1 LTGLQ
6 EVAYAGLSQLKDK
19 ATKEIWHRRIAH
31 RSMNQQ
37 TVESI
42 TKSVKDFNL
51 GEERLSVEGIC
62 AICAEGKQSRESLTG
77 ERTKSAELL
86 DTIHSDVC
94 GPMATTGLMG
104 EHYFATFID
113 EQSGRIAILLLV
125 QKSEV
130 FERFKQYKAKVE
142 LETGKRIRS
151 LRCDGGGKYTG
162 NIFQRYLTEYCIIQ
176 RITLAYTPE
185 HNGIAE
191 GANRTIMEM
200 VRCMIFDSALGKEFW
215 GFAALTAVHIINRLP
230 SSAHEGKTPF
240 EIWFGVPPSIGHL
253 RVFGCIA
260 YRHIPSAVRRKLDPK
275 GRKCRMIG
283 YKEESG
289 SRVYRVYDETT
300 KQVLVTRDVV
310 FDETTTIKVLQ
321 QDDGQAGVQLAG
333 LEELADLQVEQR
345 FATGNEGQERGYSS
359 GDEEEAGSGRPLP
372 PIDPEE
378 GNGPA
383 QVYDQETITVRPP
396 QVQMNIAPQ
405 PDCTGQTVL
414 DRSSRPQRTRPLPE
428 MFRPAAW
435 QAFMA
440 VTEEPVT
447 LQEALAGKDGP
458 AWKAAGESELD
469 SLQKNGTWVVED
481 APPDRNIVG
490 SRWLF
495 KRKENGRF
503 KVPLVAKGFS
513 QEPGI
518 DFQETFAPVAKFTTL
533 RVLLALIA
541 ENDWELHS
549 MDVKT
554 AILNGILEEEIYM
567 ECPEGVIEG
576 SRGSKVCRLIKAI
589 YGLR

>member
-1 LTGLQ
+1 
-6 EVAYAGLSQLKDK
+6 
-19 ATKEIWHRRIAH
+19 
-31 RSMNQQ
+31 
-37 TVESI
+37 
-42 TKSVKDFNL
+42 
-51 GEERLSVEGIC
+51 
-62 AICAEGKQSRESLTG
+62 
-77 ERTKSAELL
+77 
-86 DTIHSDVC
+86 
-94 GPMATTGLMG
+94 
-104 EHYFATFID
+104 
-113 EQSGRIAILLLV
+113 V

-142 LETGKRIRS
+142 LEKGKRIRS
-151 LRCDGGGKYTG
+151 LRCDGGGEYTG
-162 NIFQRYLTEYCIIQ
+162 NIFQRYLTEHGIIQ
-176 RITLAYTPE
+176 RITPAYTLE
-185 HNGIAE
+185 HNRIAE
-191 GANRTIMEM
+191 RANRTIMEM

-240 EIWFGVPPSIGHL
+240 ERWFGVPPSIGHL

-333 LEELADLQVEQR
+333 LEELADLQVQER

-378 GNGPA
+378 GNGPG

-414 DRSSRPQRTRPLPE
+414 DRSSRPQRMRPLRE

-458 AWKAAGESELD
+458 AWKAAWESELD

-503 KVPLVAKGFS
+503 KVRLVANSVPNG
-513 QEPGI
+513 PG
-518 DFQETFAPVAKFTTL
+518 
-533 RVLLALIA
+533 R
-541 ENDWELHS
+541 W
-549 MDVKT
+549 
-554 AILNGILEEEIYM
+554 
-567 ECPEGVIEG
+567 
-576 SRGSKVCRLIKAI
+576 
-589 YGLR
+589 